1 MAQILPFDRL
11 IVFDRT
17 GDTAVYL
24 QIANALVHH
33 IRTGVLRRGSQL
45 PGTRELSVMLGVN
58 RNTIKATLDEL
69 QAQGWIEAIPRK
81 GVYVASDLPEVRPG
95 REIGGGGA
103 LGRETG
109 KAGEPGTGGVMVGW
123 WVRVCR

>member
-11 IVFDRT
+11 IVIDRT

-81 GVYVASDLPEVRPG
+81 GVFVASDLSKVTEPTQL
-95 REIGGGGA
+95 
-103 LGRETG
+103 LGRLSSR
-109 KAGEPGTGGVMVGW
+109 
-123 WVRVCR
+123 VRSCRTCSNPYPS